1 MAIIVDGDGCAGRNI
16 IEEVAKAYN
25 VPLKIY
31 CDIHHVI
38 NSDYGEVIV
47 MDSGFQA
54 VDMKIATEAKK
65 GDIVVTQ
72 DYGVAAM
79 VLGKKS
85 YAISPSGYI
94 FSDNNIDKLLFE
106 RHISAKVRRSGGKTG
121 KHKKRSE
128 DDNTSLRENLI
139 RLVERSLRDS
149 DLSSN

>member
-1 MAIIVDGDGCAGRNI
+1 MAIIVDGDGCAGRDI
-16 IEEVAKAYN
+16 IEEVAKSYN

-38 NSDYGEVIV
+38 TSEYGEVII

-54 VDMKIATEAKK
+54 VDMKVANEAKK

-85 YAISPSGYI
+85 YAISPRGYI
-94 FSDNNIDKLLFE
+94 FSENNIDKLLFE

-128 DDNTSLRENLI
+128 DDNTSLHDNLI
-139 RLVERSLRDS
+139 RLVERSLKDS
-149 DLSSN
+149 ETSQ

>member
-1 MAIIVDGDGCAGRNI
+1 MAIIVDGDGCAGRDI
-16 IEEVAKAYN
+16 IEEVAKKYS

-54 VDMKIATEAKK
+54 VDMKVANEAKN

-85 YAISPSGYI
+85 YAISPRGYI
-94 FSDNNIDKLLFE
+94 FSENNIDILLLE
-106 RHISAKVRRSGGKTG
+106 RHISATV
-121 KHKKRSE
+121 
-128 DDNTSLRENLI
+128 
-139 RLVERSLRDS
+139 
-149 DLSSN
+149 

>member
-1 MAIIVDGDGCAGRNI
+1 MAIIVDGDGCAGRDI
-16 IEEVAKAYN
+16 IEAVAKSYN

-38 NSDYGEVIV
+38 NSEYGEVIV

-54 VDMKIATEAKK
+54 VDMKVANEAKK

-79 VLGKKS
+79 VLGKRS
-85 YAISPSGYI
+85 YAISPRGYI
-94 FSDNNIDKLLFE
+94 FSENNIDKLLFE
-106 RHISAKVRRSGGKTG
+106 RHISAKVRRGGGKTG

-128 DDNTSLRENLI
+128 DDNTSLRDNLI

-149 DLSSN
+149 ETNL

>member
-1 MAIIVDGDGCAGRNI
+1 MAIIVDGDGCAGRDI
-16 IEEVAKAYN
+16 IEEVAKKYS

-54 VDMKIATEAKK
+54 VDMRVANEAKK

-85 YAISPSGYI
+85 YAISPKGYI

-106 RHISAKVRRSGGKTG
+106 RHISAKVRRGGGKTG
-121 KHKKRSE
+121 KHKKRNE
-128 DDNTSLRENLI
+128 DDDINLKDNLI
-139 RLVERSLRDS
+139 RLVERSLREG
-149 DLSSN
+149 

>member
-1 MAIIVDGDGCAGRNI
+1 MAIIVDGDGCAGRDI
-16 IEEVAKAYN
+16 IEEVAKKYS

-54 VDMKIATEAKK
+54 VDMRVANEAKK

-85 YAISPSGYI
+85 YAISPKGYI

-106 RHISAKVRRSGGKTG
+106 RHISAKVRRGGGKTG
-121 KHKKRSE
+121 KHKKRNE
-128 DDNTSLRENLI
+128 DDDINLKDNLI
-139 RLVERSLRDS
+139 RLVERSLREE
-149 DLSSN
+149 